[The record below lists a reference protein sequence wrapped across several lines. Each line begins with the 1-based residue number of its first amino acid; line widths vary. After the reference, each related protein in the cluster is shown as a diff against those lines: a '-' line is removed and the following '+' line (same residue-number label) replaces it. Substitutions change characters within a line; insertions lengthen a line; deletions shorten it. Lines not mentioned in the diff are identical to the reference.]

1 MDETDL
7 LLKNLEAE
15 FGSLSNDPTD
25 RLLEELALEFGP
37 PTPQKPSYGIGQA
50 LFDVPAA
57 AARTVGGIVDLPI
70 MAGEA
75 LAGALGYNVK
85 APRMSEML
93 SKDIEKFAQDL
104 GVRPDT
110 AAQEAIGFLIPASK
124 AKLLPQ
130 LGEGA
135 LSYLGYKTAEA
146 IAPESQYAGLVGAFA
161 PSAAIATTKAVGR
174 TMAPAMVE
182 KGKAM
187 QRNLLGITQSDYGG
201 SRKAML
207 EVEPEKFESQA
218 KISADNL
225 ISEKVLPNTTDVDV
239 LYDATISK
247 QRELENQIIKELK
260 KVDSS
265 DVKIAMPKFSKAL
278 KYLEENR
285 VAITDIDQY
294 KAIIKEFK
302 EKVRNKSKFVEPEI
316 PTLYDEYGKPLPKE
330 QSSTYRKALESYL
343 KEQEGRSK
351 LSLDVLNKQRKVFGE
366 KYKTGPTSDAG
377 FWRAFYSDLKT
388 HIEEYAPEVKELN
401 RKKQDLIVVE
411 PALKRQKAAG
421 TKALGDFKPSKL
433 AYTTGTLGIPGITY
447 MLGGNPLL
455 GVPASLLLAA
465 LGTRPGRSLTGRT
478 LQAVGERAPQA
489 TIVNVPQTLQLGG
502 AAAARSQPQI
512 LEGE

>member
-37 PTPQKPSYGIGQA
+37 PSPQKPSYGIGQT
-50 LFDVPAA
+50 LFDIPAA
-57 AARTVGGIVDLPI
+57 AYRNVGGLVDLPI
-70 MAGEA
+70 MGGES
-75 LAGALGYNVK
+75 LMQALGYDVK
-85 APRMSEML
+85 LPRMSTMI
-93 SKDIEKFAQDL
+93 SKDIEKAAEQL
-104 GVRPDT
+104 GARPET
-110 AAQEAIGFLIPASK
+110 EAQEAFGFLIPGNK
-124 AKLLPQ
+124 TNLIRQ
-130 LGEGA
+130 LGAGA
-135 LSYLGYKTAEA
+135 LSYLGFKTGQA
-146 IAPESQYAGLVGAFA
+146 IAPESQYAGLVGALA
-161 PSAAIATTKAVGR
+161 PSAAVAATKAVGR
-174 TMAPAMVE
+174 TIAPSMVE

-187 QRNLLGITQSDYGG
+187 QRNLLGITQSDYGS

-207 EVEPEKFESQA
+207 EIEPNKFESQA
-218 KISADNL
+218 KVSADNL

-421 TKALGDFKPSKL
+421 TRKLGDYKPSEL
-433 AYTTGTLGIPGITY
+433 AYTTGTIGAPGITY

-455 GVPASLLLAA
+455 GVPVSLLLAA
-465 LGTRPGRSLTGRT
+465 LGTRPGRSLTGRA
-478 LQAVGERAPQA
+478 LQAVGETAPQA